1 MQPDRDRFSMLRVLG
16 AGTRTTT
23 EQSVV
28 QSGDAAER
36 VITVVRLRPEAEAD
50 PRVRDTFVR
59 KARVLMALTEPSIAT
74 TIEFGHNKGTHYVA
88 RGLDVVT
95 CRGLG
100 FSGPSF
106 VGISGLAATLATTIA
121 HLRAPEPTWLDA
133 FDPARGAAQAPIV
146 SVTPP
151 LPLLSTRKTHRWMVG
166 AVLLSV
172 AAIAVAA
179 VLLFA

>member
-88 RGLDVVT
+88 REFVEGLTLRQILKAAHDNHIQLPVAFAWHVV
-95 CRGLG
+95 L
-100 FSGPSF
+100 
-106 VGISGLAATLATTIA
+106 
-121 HLRAPEPTWLDA
+121 
-133 FDPARGAAQAPIV
+133 QQ
-146 SVTPP
+146 
-151 LPLLSTRKTHRWMVG
+151 
-166 AVLLSV
+166 
-172 AAIAVAA
+172 
-179 VLLFA
+179 